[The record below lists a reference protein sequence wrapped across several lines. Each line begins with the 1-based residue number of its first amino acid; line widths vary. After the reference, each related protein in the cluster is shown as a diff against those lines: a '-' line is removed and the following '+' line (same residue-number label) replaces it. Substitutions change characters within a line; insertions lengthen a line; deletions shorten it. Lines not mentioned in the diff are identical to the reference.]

1 MDRNEIVP
9 RQRTAPAPQIRS
21 QQVSRRLG
29 RALAEVRGGTM
40 VRQAEVQAESLLTDS
55 KMHEVDYVTYQAMSG
70 QAMLHRWAG
79 MLAGDDIILADDLRM
94 FRDVAK
100 IGKGEMIA
108 DLVDKYRR
116 I

>member
-1 MDRNEIVP
+1 MDRSEIVA
-9 RQRTAPAPQIRS
+9 RTGPTPAPQVRG

-29 RALAEVRGGTM
+29 RALAEVRGETM
-40 VRQAEVQAESLLTDS
+40 VRQAQVQAESLLTDS
-55 KMHEVDYVTYQAMSG
+55 KLHEVDYVTYQAMSG

-79 MLAGDDIILADDLRM
+79 VLAGDDIILADDLRM